1 MSVGQLQ
8 EAVLD
13 FFFSMFEWAFD
24 FLTRVTVLGA
34 PLLYILLGI
43 MIVSVV
49 MFGLL
54 NISSQSIGAGS
65 HYKARKTREASRRS
79 SRNSNKRGK

>member
-1 MSVGQLQ
+1 MSLGEMQ
-8 EAVLD
+8 EVVLD
-13 FFFSMFEWAFD
+13 FFFDMFSWAFD

-54 NISSQSIGAGS
+54 NMSSVSIGAGS
-65 HYKARKTREASRRS
+65 RFKARKTREASRRTAT
-79 SRNSNKRGK
+79 SNKRSK